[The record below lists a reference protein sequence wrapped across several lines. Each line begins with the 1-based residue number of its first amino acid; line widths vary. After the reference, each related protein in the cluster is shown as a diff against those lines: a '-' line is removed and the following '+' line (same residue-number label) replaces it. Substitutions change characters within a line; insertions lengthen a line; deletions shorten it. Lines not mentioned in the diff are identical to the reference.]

1 MTPYK
6 QDIRHSGEG
15 NDLAST
21 KFTIV
26 GMAITI
32 KRGPIKKQNTESFLY
47 STIPLTKALTAGTK
61 GVGEHFQRI
70 TQVTYLSKQRLAKM
84 EAQQH
89 LEKR

>member
-6 QDIRHSGEG
+6 QDFRNSGEG
-15 NDLAST
+15 NGLSST

-32 KRGPIKKQNTESFLY
+32 KRRSIEKQNTENFPH
-47 STIPLTKALTAGTK
+47 STIPLTKAQTAGTK

-70 TQVTYLSKQRLAKM
+70 TQTRVHYF
-84 EAQQH
+84 
-89 LEKR
+89 